1 MIHNNTDA
9 NPAPLGLMGF
19 GMSTVLLNLHNAQ
32 IVPMGSAIMATGLVF
47 GGLTQF
53 IAGVMEYGN
62 RNTFGMTAF
71 MAYGAFWISLAMLLF
86 LPQWGLMPASSP
98 ALLGGYLWLWALFTA
113 IMAVGSLVASR
124 MHQVVFF
131 SLTLLFVL
139 LGSAAVLNRPM
150 LDVIAGYEGLLCG
163 FSAIYLAASEILA
176 AQFGHAVL
184 PVGWPR
190 TTGDAPHKDDLVLHI
205 S

>member
-1 MIHNNTDA
+1 MAHDHANA

-19 GMSTVLLNLHNAQ
+19 GMTTVLLNLHNAQ
-32 IVPMGSAIMATGLVF
+32 IVPMGSAILAMGLVF
-47 GGLTQF
+47 GGVTQF
-53 IAGVMEYGN
+53 IAGALEYGN

-71 MAYGAFWISLAMLLF
+71 MAYGAFWISLAVLLF
-86 LPQWGLMPASSP
+86 LPHWGLAPESPP
-98 ALLGGYLWLWALFTA
+98 ALLGGYMWVWALFTA
-113 IMAVGSLVASR
+113 IMAVGSLAASR

-139 LGSAAVLNRPM
+139 LGCAEISGRAVLG
-150 LDVIAGYEGLLCG
+150 VIAGYEGLVCG
-163 FSAIYLAASEILA
+163 LSAIYLAASEIFE

-184 PVGWPR
+184 PVGLPR
-190 TTGDAPHKDDLVLHI
+190 AAGEILHKDDLVVHI

>member
-1 MIHNNTDA
+1 MAHNHADA

-32 IVPMGSAIMATGLVF
+32 IVPMGSAILAMGLVF
-47 GGLTQF
+47 GGATQF
-53 IAGVMEYGN
+53 IAGVLEYGN

-71 MAYGAFWISLAMLLF
+71 MAYGAFWVSLAVLLL

-98 ALLGGYLWLWALFTA
+98 ALVGSYMWLWALFTA
-113 IMAVGSLVASR
+113 IMAVGSLAASR
-124 MHQVVFF
+124 MHQVMFF
-131 SLTLLFVL
+131 SLALLFVL
-139 LGSAAVLNRPM
+139 LGCAEISGRSVLGI
-150 LDVIAGYEGLLCG
+150 VAGYEGLLCG
-163 FSAIYLAASEILA
+163 FSAIYIAASEIFE
-176 AQFGHAVL
+176 AQFGHAIL

-190 TTGDAPHKDDLVLHI
+190 AAGDNPRKDDLVLHI